1 MALKQ
6 SVKAFSIEFKDAYHQ
21 VTELYYR
28 KDSGDEPNTQYV
40 VMTYASEESR
50 KTDGDTP
57 FLKEAFATNLD
68 MSKTSQ
74 NPIAK
79 VYDHLKSQD
88 KYKDAKDV

>member
-6 SVKAFSIEFKDAYHQ
+6 SVTAFSTEFKDAYHE
-21 VTELYYR
+21 VSELYYR

-40 VMTYASEESR
+40 VVTYASEKSR

-57 FLKEAFATNLD
+57 FFKETHAMNLD

-74 NPIAK
+74 NPVAK
-79 VYDHLKSQD
+79 AYGHLKNQE
-88 KYKDAKDV
+88 KYKEAEDV